1 MIYLVQMT
9 IVDKFDHAPKS
20 IAQYLYRDR
29 IEALSDYRHLRDS
42 YGLKQVF
49 ADSGAMERSIGYLES
64 DFGDLECSLELS
76 RIYL

>member
-1 MIYLVQMT
+1 MIYLLQMI

-20 IAQYLYRDR
+20 VAQYVYSDR
-29 IEALSDYRHLRDS
+29 IEASSDYRHLRDS

-76 RIYL
+76 RLYL